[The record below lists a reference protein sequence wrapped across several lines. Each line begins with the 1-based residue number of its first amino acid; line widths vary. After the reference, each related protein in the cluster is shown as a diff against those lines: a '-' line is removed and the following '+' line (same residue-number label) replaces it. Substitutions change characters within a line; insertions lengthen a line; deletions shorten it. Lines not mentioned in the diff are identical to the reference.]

1 MKHLKLFIFLCIL
14 TFTVSCGQ
22 QKRYI
27 QYKVKKGETMSKIAK
42 KLDMKKANLIRLNP
56 DVNGEPRAN
65 TFLVVPEKKL
75 NNLKNN
81 IKQKTDLVLDSI
93 VDVKPELTTEEHL
106 LENLKEKYE
115 IYEVKKGDTFYNIK
129 KRFGVSRG
137 ELLLLNPELKE
148 GLKLG
153 MILKLK
159 EIPVKVLLTDNDY
172 YNDVIDTNT
181 DLKVALLLPFRA
193 HKYQSDT
200 LLLKEI
206 FANNSTLVN
215 IATDFYLG
223 AEMAVDSLRNQGVN
237 IQFTAYDTGERR
249 SNQLNTIIN
258 QNNLEDNNVI
268 IGPLYS
274 EQASTVASN
283 VSVPVIY
290 PVYSSDQSNFSASN
304 IVKTSPEKEVFRA
317 ELERYLIEEF
327 NRIDTLFTDSIAS
340 ENILNKGNIIIVS
353 DNDANSVKI
362 SKSIQANLRL
372 STTAIANILQPEEG
386 YIAKSRFLE
395 LLKPN
400 EKNWIVITT
409 DDSVIVNDVINSMI
423 SLPEKTTAKVF
434 TFDKGRVYDK
444 IDNTKLAKVGFTY
457 VSDEFIDEN
466 SPNAKIFNKQYQE
479 KNNALPSYYSVK
491 GFDITYDILIRLAS
505 GNDLKSTLNTGVSR
519 RIETKFDYRNSSL
532 ISENKGLFIVQYNED
547 LTLTRLK

>member
-327 NRIDTLFTDSIAS
+327 NRIDTLFTDSIAA

>member
-1 MKHLKLFIFLCIL
+1 
-14 TFTVSCGQ
+14 
-22 QKRYI
+22 
-27 QYKVKKGETMSKIAK
+27 MSKIAK

-327 NRIDTLFTDSIAS
+327 NRIDTLFTDSIAA